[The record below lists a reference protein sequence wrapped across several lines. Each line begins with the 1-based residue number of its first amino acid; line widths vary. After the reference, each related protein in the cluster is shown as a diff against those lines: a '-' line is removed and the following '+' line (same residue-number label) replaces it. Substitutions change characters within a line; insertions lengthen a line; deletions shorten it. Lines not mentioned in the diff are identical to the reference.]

1 MHNYYK
7 AGEWNGTCDVCSQ
20 KIKSGIMKQRWDGF
34 LVCPSCFEER
44 HPQDF
49 VRARQDKIS
58 VPFSR
63 PRPVDLSTF
72 VCTLASSSSYV
83 GLAVAGCARAGET
96 YGMSYFELM
105 DYTYCSVSNRTGISG
120 LCVAGCAIP
129 AYNIDAYF

>member
-7 AGEWNGTCDVCSQ
+7 VGEWNVTCDVCSK
-20 KIKSGIMKQRWDGF
+20 KIKSGIAKQRWDGF
-34 LVCPSCFEER
+34 ITCPSCFETR

-58 VPFSR
+58 VPFTR
-63 PRPVDLSTF
+63 PRPVDLFTF
-72 VCTLASSSSYV
+72 VCTIASSSSYV
-83 GLAVAGCARAGET
+83 GLAVAGCARPGTT